1 MTRPQVASALRLC
14 DGALVLV
21 DVVEGVRTQTVAVLR
36 QVLPPSACCKHP
48 RNTLYRGTMP
58 SPRIVQSRKTRVQTR
73 KTRAIINAVVDEP
86 SDNLT
91 LLPSA
96 PGLDRARDPLLGT
109 QQD

>member
-1 MTRPQVASALRLC
+1 MTLPQVASALRLC

-36 QVLPPSACCKHP
+36 QVLHPSACCKHP
-48 RNTLYRGTMP
+48 RNTLYRGTLP
-58 SPRIVQSRKTRVQTR
+58 SPRIVQSR